1 MNFEMSQ
8 LNVCLFIFSITVIL
22 FIFVGALSDIKK
34 ARFFYEVLCVPAC
47 GRHFNAAWR
56 TWDLAF

>member
-34 ARFFYEVLCVPAC
+34 HSSFMKCFV
-47 GRHFNAAWR
+47 
-56 TWDLAF
+56 